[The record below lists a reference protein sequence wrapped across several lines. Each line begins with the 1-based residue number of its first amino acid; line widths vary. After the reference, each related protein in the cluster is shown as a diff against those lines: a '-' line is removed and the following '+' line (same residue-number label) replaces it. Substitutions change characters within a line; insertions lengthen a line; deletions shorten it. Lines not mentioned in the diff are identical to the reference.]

1 MNQKVASLDLFAAF
15 SVLFKSSCQ
24 FIEVLEII
32 RHESEYTGSYILSV
46 KCFMRLLLL
55 LLSFLPTLSLHALSS
70 HNTEQQ
76 LGTSRHIWSSL
87 VSRFSVLSPGR
98 AQPTCRYAAL
108 DSSLTSWTPVK
119 QTSLKP
125 LLFPPLP
132 ALAPPP
138 PSSSSSRLSGNEVG
152 LRDDALHFVI
162 RRVRRRLV
170 ATDRHFVS
178 VSLEITRREK
188 GLQRRC
194 ATEVTIQLY
203 Y

>member
-1 MNQKVASLDLFAAF
+1 MFHAFIIIIIIKLFAHIKP
-15 SVLFKSSCQ
+15 SLFIVTQHRATTWHFQTHLK
-24 FIEVLEII
+24 
-32 RHESEYTGSYILSV
+32 LSGLQI
-46 KCFMRLLLL
+46 FRAQ
-55 LLSFLPTLSLHALSS
+55 S
-70 HNTEQQ
+70 
-76 LGTSRHIWSSL
+76 WSSSTNL
-87 VSRFSVLSPGR
+87 PVRSIGLIFDFLDTCQADAVETSP
-98 AQPTCRYAAL
+98 L
-108 DSSLTSWTPVK
+108 
-119 QTSLKP
+119 
-125 LLFPPLP
+125 PPLP